1 MWHRDVTWQCVM
13 SSVTDR
19 VPSGGG
25 GSRGRFYS
33 LMSALMKEVIV
44 TTETKWQVITQPN
57 LLNKA
62 RLYRAQRDFEVEQ
75 NGGILTLSVRRDER
89 VFVSL
94 NFDVWLYANRF
105 TVNMFNSNN
114 IRSVRPIGIKIRPLV
129 CLKLFIFPINW
140 LNFSKF
146 SLAPGGCKSG

>member
-1 MWHRDVTWQCVM
+1 MWHRDITWQCVM

-25 GSRGRFYS
+25 GSRGRSYS

-44 TTETKWQVITQPN
+44 TTETKWQVITHPN

-75 NGGILTLSVRRDER
+75 NGGILTLSVRRDGR

-105 TVNMFNSNN
+105 TVNMFNSYKHSFCSSHRNWN
-114 IRSVRPIGIKIRPLV
+114 SSSGVFETFHISDKLTKL
-129 CLKLFIFPINW
+129 LKVFTT
-140 LNFSKF
+140 
-146 SLAPGGCKSG
+146 AGGL

>member
-1 MWHRDVTWQCVM
+1 M

-94 NFDVWLYANRF
+94 NFDV
-105 TVNMFNSNN
+105 
-114 IRSVRPIGIKIRPLV
+114 
-129 CLKLFIFPINW
+129 
-140 LNFSKF
+140 
-146 SLAPGGCKSG
+146 

>member
-75 NGGILTLSVRRDER
+75 NGGILTLSVQRDER

-105 TVNMFNSNN
+105 TVNMFKHSFCSSHRNWNSSS
-114 IRSVRPIGIKIRPLV
+114 SVFETFHIPDKLTKL
-129 CLKLFIFPINW
+129 LKVFT
-140 LNFSKF
+140 S
-146 SLAPGGCKSG
+146 AGGL